1 MIVADVRVGVRYNP
15 VNCKQDGTV
24 VIGRV
29 RGVFGVKGWVR
40 VQDYSNRVGD
50 ILKYDTWLL
59 KHDRSWVSRT
69 VLEGRLHQKG
79 VVCHLKGYDDRSQAK
94 ELMDV
99 DIAVA
104 TDRITE
110 LKSGE
115 YYWHQLEGLEVVNL
129 NGENLGKVDHLLE
142 TGANDVLV
150 LKGEQERLVP
160 YAPGVV
166 ADIDLNKG
174 RIQVD
179 WEKDY

>member
-1 MIVADVRVGVRYNP
+1 MSTAGGRAGVRCNP
-15 VNCKQDGTV
+15 VNYEQDGTV
-24 VIGRV
+24 VVGRV
-29 RGVFGVKGWVR
+29 RGIFGVKGWVR
-40 VQDYSNRVGD
+40 VQDYSSRIGD
-50 ILKYDTWLL
+50 ILQYDTWLL
-59 KHDRSWVSRT
+59 KQDQGWVVRT

-79 VVCHLKGYDDRSQAK
+79 VVCHLKGYDDPAQAK

-104 TDRITE
+104 ADGFGE
-110 LKSGE
+110 LEPGE

-129 NGENLGKVDHLLE
+129 SGENLGKVDRLLE

-160 YAPGVV
+160 YTPGVV
-166 ADIDLNKG
+166 AEIDLDRG

>member
-1 MIVADVRVGVRYNP
+1 MSTAGVRAGVRCNS
-15 VNCKQDGTV
+15 VNYKRDGTV

-29 RGVFGVKGWVR
+29 RGVFGVRGWVR
-40 VQDYSNRVGD
+40 VQDYSSRIGD
-50 ILKYDTWLL
+50 ILQYDTWLL
-59 KHDRSWVSRT
+59 NQGQGWMTRT

-99 DIAVA
+99 EIAVA
-104 TDRITE
+104 TNQISE
-110 LKSGE
+110 LEPGE

-129 NGENLGKVDHLLE
+129 NGENLGKVDRLLE

-166 ADIDLNKG
+166 AEIDLNKG

>member
-1 MIVADVRVGVRYNP
+1 MSTADVRVGVRCNL
-15 VNCKQDGTV
+15 VNYKQDGTV

-40 VQDYSNRVGD
+40 VQDYSSRIGD
-50 ILKYDTWLL
+50 ILQYDTWLL
-59 KHDRSWVSRT
+59 KQDQGWMSRT
-69 VLEGRLHQKG
+69 VLGGRLHQKG

-99 DIAVA
+99 EIAVA
-104 TDRITE
+104 TNQISE
-110 LKSGE
+110 LEPGE

-129 NGENLGKVDHLLE
+129 NGENLGKVDRLFE

-160 YAPGVV
+160 YARGVV
-166 ADIDLNKG
+166 TEIYLYKG
-174 RIQVD
+174 RILVD

>member
-1 MIVADVRVGVRYNP
+1 MSTAGDRAGVRCSP
-15 VNCKQDGTV
+15 VNYKQDGTV

-40 VQDYSNRVGD
+40 VQDYSSRVGD
-50 ILKYDTWLL
+50 ILQYDRWLL
-59 KHDRSWVSRT
+59 KHDQGWMT
-69 VLEGRLHQKG
+69 LKVLEGCLHQKG
-79 VVCHLKGYDDRSQAK
+79 VVCHLKGYDDRAQAK
-94 ELMDV
+94 QLMDV

-104 TDRITE
+104 ADRLRE
-110 LKSGE
+110 LEPGE

-129 NGENLGKVDHLLE
+129 NGENLGKVDRLFE

-166 ADIDLNKG
+166 AEIDLNKG

>member
-1 MIVADVRVGVRYNP
+1 MSAADVCVGVRYNS
-15 VNCKQDGTV
+15 VNYKQDGTV

-40 VQDYSNRVGD
+40 VQDYSSRIGD
-50 ILKYDTWLL
+50 ILQYDTWLL
-59 KHDRSWVSRT
+59 KQDQGWMTRT
-69 VLEGRLHQKG
+69 LLEGRLHQKG

-99 DIAVA
+99 EIAVA
-104 TDRITE
+104 TNQISE
-110 LKSGE
+110 LEPGE

-129 NGENLGKVDHLLE
+129 NGENLGKVDRLLE

-150 LKGEQERLVP
+150 LKGDQERLVP
-160 YAPGVV
+160 YARGVV
-166 ADIDLNKG
+166 ADVDLNKG
-174 RIQVD
+174 RIQVN

>member
-1 MIVADVRVGVRYNP
+1 MSTAGTRAGVWCNP
-15 VNCKQDGTV
+15 VNYEQDGTV
-24 VIGRV
+24 VVGRV
-29 RGVFGVKGWVR
+29 RGIFGVKGWVR
-40 VQDYSNRVGD
+40 VQDYSSRIGD
-50 ILKYDTWLL
+50 ILQYDTWLL
-59 KHDRSWVSRT
+59 KQDQGWMVRT

-79 VVCHLKGYDDRSQAK
+79 VVCHLKGCDNRAQAK

-104 TDRITE
+104 ADRFGE
-110 LKSGE
+110 LEPGE

-129 NGENLGKVDHLLE
+129 SGENLGKVDRLLE

-160 YAPGVV
+160 YTPGVV
-166 ADIDLNKG
+166 AKIDLDRG